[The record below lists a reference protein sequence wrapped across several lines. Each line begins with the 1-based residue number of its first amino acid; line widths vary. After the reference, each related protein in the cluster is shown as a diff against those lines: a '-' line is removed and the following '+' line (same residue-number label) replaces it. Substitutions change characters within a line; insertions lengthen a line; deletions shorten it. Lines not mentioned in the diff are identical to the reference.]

1 MNEFEKEMLRGEI
14 INLKKL
20 DHPNILKMFE
30 SYECEKR
37 YYIVTDVCG
46 GGELFEE
53 ITSKKQFSEYD
64 AAILMKA
71 LLQCIHYCHSNQV
84 MHRDLKPENILL
96 EENKDYNQ
104 IKIIDFGSS
113 ADFSNQ
119 EVHNLQV
126 GTSYYIA
133 PEVIKKKYNY
143 KCDIWS
149 CGVIAFIL
157 LSGRPPFN
165 DSSDKLI
172 MEKIEKGKYSF
183 KNPVW
188 QNISETAK
196 DFVSYLLT
204 YEASARPDAAQA
216 LEHAWIKQ
224 VK

>member
-1 MNEFEKEMLRGEI
+1 MKILRKTSMNEFEKEMLRGEI

-20 DHPNILKMFE
+20 DHPNILKMYE

-37 YYIVTDVCG
+37 YYIVTDICG

-53 ITSKKQFSEYD
+53 ITSRKSFSEND

-71 LLQCIHYCHSNQV
+71 LLQCIHYCHSNKV

-113 ADFSNQ
+113 VDFSQ
-119 EVHNLQV
+119 CEMHSLQV

-133 PEVIKKKYNY
+133 PEVIKKSYNY
-143 KCDIWS
+143 KCDVWS
-149 CGVIAFIL
+149 CGVIAYIL

-165 DSSDKLI
+165 DSSDKKI
-172 MEKIEKGKYSF
+172 MEKIEIGKYNF
-183 KNPVW
+183 KNPIW
-188 QNISETAK
+188 QNVSDEAK
-196 DFVSYLLT
+196 DF
-204 YEASARPDAAQA
+204 
-216 LEHAWIKQ
+216 I
-224 VK
+224 

>member
-1 MNEFEKEMLRGEI
+1 
-14 INLKKL
+14 
-20 DHPNILKMFE
+20 
-30 SYECEKR
+30 
-37 YYIVTDVCG
+37 
-46 GGELFEE
+46 
-53 ITSKKQFSEYD
+53 
-64 AAILMKA
+64 MKA

-183 KNPVW
+183 KKPVW

-204 YEASARPDAAQA
+204 YEASARPDAAQT